1 MNPFQVWRW
10 LLAVVLLLSGCTP
23 IVAPAAPATSTTPTS
38 TPTATASE
46 TAPLTATT
54 PTTATGNPVAQAPL
68 APIGESIDVG
78 GRTLFLSC
86 LGEQAPTVLLEAGL
100 GADHTSWDK
109 VQAAVAGFARVC
121 SYDRAGLGY
130 SAATTTPRTSADIVA
145 DLHQLLQNAG
155 EEGPYILVGHSFG
168 GLHVRLFAHDYPAE
182 VLGVVLVDAVHE
194 DWWERA
200 AALLPPAAEDTPALQ
215 SFRQFITTAYAD
227 PAQTAEGI
235 DIPATVKQLQAA
247 GTLGD
252 KPLLVLVAGRPML
265 DTSTLPAD
273 LTTKLNTLLQ
283 ETLPA
288 ELTALS
294 TQSLRITV
302 DESGHNIPQEQPNV
316 IVAAIRTLID
326 VLCPGGC

>member
-1 MNPFQVWRW
+1 MNSLQVWRW
-10 LLAVVLLLSGCTP
+10 LLAVVLFLSGCTP
-23 IVAPAAPATSTTPTS
+23 IVAPATPVTSAISPTTPTVNE
-38 TPTATASE
+38 TAT
-46 TAPLTATT
+46 LTATT
-54 PTTATGNPVAQAPL
+54 PTTATGNPVAQAAL
-68 APIGESIDVG
+68 APIGESIDIG

-109 VQAAVAGFARVC
+109 VQTAVSSFARVC

-168 GLHVRLFAHDYPAE
+168 GLHVRLFAHDYPDE

-194 DWWERA
+194 EWWKRA
-200 AALLPPAAEDTPALQ
+200 AALLPPAAEDTTALQ
-215 SFRQFITTAYAD
+215 SFRQFITTDYAD

-235 DIPATVKQLQAA
+235 DIPATAKQLQAA

-265 DTSTLPAD
+265 DTTALPAD
-273 LTTKLNTLLQ
+273 LTTKLNMLLQ

>member
-1 MNPFQVWRW
+1 MLVA
-10 LLAVVLLLSGCTP
+10 LLVCSGCTP
-23 IVAPAAPATSTTPTS
+23 LVTPAQPATIAIPTAESTPLGSEPLTVTATLPTTPTVNS
-38 TPTATASE
+38 AQ
-46 TAPLTATT
+46 
-54 PTTATGNPVAQAPL
+54 QAPS

-86 LGEQAPTVLLEAGL
+86 IGEQAPTVLLEAGL
-100 GADHTSWDK
+100 GADHSSWDQ

-155 EEGPYILVGHSFG
+155 ESGPYILVGHSFG
-168 GLHVRLFAHDYPAE
+168 GLHVRLFAHTYPAE
-182 VLGVVLVDAVHE
+182 VAGVILVDAVHE
-194 DWWERA
+194 AWWQRA
-200 AALLPPAAEDTPALQ
+200 AALLPPATTEDSPALQ
-215 SFRQFITTAYAD
+215 SLRQYVTTGYAD
-227 PAQTAEGI
+227 PTQTAEGI
-235 DIPATVKQLQAA
+235 DIAATAAQLQAA

-252 KPLLVLVAGRPML
+252 KPLLVLVAGQPML
-265 DTSTLPAD
+265 DTTALPSD
-273 LTTKLNTLLQ
+273 LTTQLNALLQ

-302 DESGHNIPQEQPNV
+302 DNSGHNIPQEQPNV